1 MRTAL
6 FLTSG
11 LLLMASLLILAKL
24 FSENFPSAPT
34 WALALGLSLCL
45 AATGAN
51 MWIGVAKAGYS
62 VAEEVPILLLLF
74 AVPAAAAVLVRWRY
88 L

>member
-1 MRTAL
+1 
-6 FLTSG
+6 
-11 LLLMASLLILAKL
+11 MASRFILAKL
-24 FSENFPSAPT
+24 FSEEFPSAPT

-45 AATGAN
+45 AATGPN

-62 VAEEVPILLLLF
+62 IADELPILLLLF
-74 AVPAAAAVLVRWRY
+74 AVPAAAAVLVRWRF